1 MGVTDIS
8 KLASCTSC
16 TFDEDLS
23 NYWTANVY
31 FKARNGSYKRVPQ
44 MVNDQI
50 GAANGGITVYYTAPG
65 PNTVTAFKPVSC
77 EVERG
82 DNIMLTPI
90 RDSAC
95 FPAMS
100 CAGHRAAWD
109 ARSRAASA
117 ATRVPTLAV
126 TLTRPASIRSGIP
139 SRSRSSRALAGFGRA
154 SSSQCLC
161 FRSS

>member
-1 MGVTDIS
+1 MYSSPLSLTVTPFIDNTKNAFNASMSVTDIS

-65 PNTVTAFKPVSC
+65 PNSVTAFKPVNSM
-77 EVERG
+77 
-82 DNIMLTPI
+82 MLNEEMTF
-90 RDSAC
+90 C
-95 FPAMS
+95 
-100 CAGHRAAWD
+100 
-109 ARSRAASA
+109 
-117 ATRVPTLAV
+117 
-126 TLTRPASIRSGIP
+126 
-139 SRSRSSRALAGFGRA
+139 
-154 SSSQCLC
+154 
-161 FRSS
+161 